1 MGVVRSPNGTTRSG
15 RVLGYKMSREARRKL
30 AQQKAIRERCKEGR
44 AGVVKVGKFSSQI
57 PLSQTTGRD
66 EPQCSGTIRYVS
78 RSERRFLGMTVMC
91 IL

>member
-30 AQQKAIRERCKEGR
+30 AQQKAIRERSKEGR

-57 PLSQTTGRD
+57 PLSQTTGVIVYSLPLIFSPP
-66 EPQCSGTIRYVS
+66 EP
-78 RSERRFLGMTVMC
+78 TV
-91 IL
+91 